1 MNESQTAPLNTGHEA
16 LPFEPN
22 PEPQSP
28 EPAGPELDDETLT
41 PLRRQYV
48 EIKRQH
54 PDLLVLF
61 QIGDFY
67 EAFDG
72 DASIVSREL
81 GLTLTRKH
89 FGKNDVRPLAGLP
102 IRALEPHLA
111 KLLRRGYKVALC
123 DQVTPP
129 GKGLVVREVTRVIT
143 PGTLIEPALLDGR
156 SNNYLVAWVPHGDVA
171 GVACADVS
179 TGEFRVCVLPLE
191 ASRSELSRIEPA
203 ELLLPGSVHQPPIE
217 VRAVSHL
224 SDEGLTPFEAR
235 RTLLEHFQVRTLDAF
250 GCEGNLPAIR
260 AAAAI
265 VGWLKASQAE
275 ALVSL
280 TSLHTWQP
288 DGLMQLD
295 PQTLRNLELFSAWD
309 LHGATL
315 NGSLIA
321 TLDTCVTPMG
331 ARMLK
336 RWLRYPLLDL
346 GELQM
351 RQSAVEWFFQ
361 RDGLRTSLRRSL
373 QAGMDLE
380 RTASR
385 VKRLVASPLEVVQ
398 LTQGLR
404 AAAEVQTLLLRH
416 TAPRMLLQDL
426 EPHEA
431 LADYL
436 SRALTE
442 NPPSDF
448 ERGGII
454 RAGFSQELDRLR
466 TLLANGQ
473 AFLLELE
480 ARERTRTGI
489 KSLKVEFNRV
499 FGYYIEVSRA
509 NLRFVPPDYIRKQT
523 LANCER
529 YFTLELKEHEAQ
541 IANARERILELEK
554 GLFRQLCQEVARHA
568 PRLARL
574 ALSLSRLDVLA
585 ALADG
590 AVQHH
595 WVRPQLELSA
605 RLDIVRGRHP
615 VVERLQPYGDF
626 VPNDTHLSDR
636 STQIM
641 LLTAPNMA
649 GKSVY
654 LRQVA
659 LIVLMAQIGSFV
671 PADEARLG
679 LVDRVFTRVGLHEYA
694 ARGQSS
700 FMLEMVETAW
710 ILHHATS
717 RSLILLDEVGRGTS
731 TADGLSIARAVVEYL
746 HNHPRVKA
754 RALFATHYHEL
765 TDCEDY
771 LPRVRNFHLAVD
783 ESEGRV
789 RWLHRLVAGRSEK
802 SFGIHVAAL
811 AGMPAPVLNRA
822 QALLLTNGR
831 RDGAL
836 VPPPTPE
843 EPPTL
848 APEAGLERSPR
859 TPAFILRVPE
869 TPPAP
874 TAGNGP
880 RASDAALQLMRTL
893 ARTPVEDLSPI
904 EAITRL
910 YELKRLAEGLSQRVE
925 REGEKGLTA
934 GRDTSATGDKR

>member
-1 MNESQTAPLNTGHEA
+1 MAEPFVELNTLIPSDTHADTETDA
-16 LPFEPN
+16 HADTETSAE
-22 PEPQSP
+22 PEPESSLGADQPLS
-28 EPAGPELDDETLT
+28 
-41 PLRRQYV
+41 PLRRQYL

-54 PDLLVLF
+54 PDLVVLF

-67 EAFDG
+67 EGFDA
-72 DASIVSREL
+72 DAAILSREL

-102 IRALEPHLA
+102 IRAVEPHLA

-123 DQVTPP
+123 EQVTQGEQVTPP

-143 PGTLIEPALLDGR
+143 PGTLIEPALLEGR

-171 GVACADVS
+171 GIACADIS

-191 ASRSELSRIEPA
+191 AGRQELARMEPA
-203 ELLLPGSVHQPPIE
+203 ELLLPGSVPHAPIE
-217 VRAVSHL
+217 VRAISHL

-235 RTLLEHFQVRTLDAF
+235 RTLLLHFQARSLDAY

-265 VGWLKASQAE
+265 IGWLRASQPE

-280 TSLHTWQP
+280 TTLHTWQP
-288 DGLMQLD
+288 DQLMQLD
-295 PQTLRNLELFSAWD
+295 PQTLRNLELFSGWD
-309 LHGATL
+309 VHGATTH
-315 NGSLIA
+315 GSLLA
-321 TLDTCVTPMG
+321 TLDACVTPMG

-346 GELQM
+346 GELQG
-351 RQSAVEWFFQ
+351 RQAAVEWFYV
-361 RDGLRTSLRRSL
+361 RDGVRSHLRRILTES
-373 QAGMDLE
+373 MDLE
-380 RTASR
+380 RTVGR
-385 VKRLVASPLEVVQ
+385 IRRLVSTPQEVVQ
-398 LTQGLR
+398 LRLGLE
-404 AAAEVQTLLLRH
+404 AAAECHALLLRH
-416 TAPRMLLQDL
+416 TAPRMLLHGL
-426 EPHEA
+426 EPPEA
-431 LADYL
+431 LTQHL
-436 SRALTE
+436 KRALTDD
-442 NPPSDF
+442 PPSDF

-454 RAGFSQELDRLR
+454 RPGFSEELDRLR
-466 TLLANGQ
+466 TVLASAQDFLQ
-473 AFLLELE
+473 ALET
-480 ARERTRTGI
+480 RERTRTGI

-499 FGYYIEVSRA
+499 FGYYIEISRA
-509 NLRFVPPDYIRKQT
+509 NLRFVPSDYIRKQT

-554 GLFRQLCQEVARHA
+554 SLFRLICLEVTRHVT
-568 PRLARL
+568 RLSAL

-590 AVQHH
+590 AVRHR
-595 WVRPQLELSA
+595 WVKPQLDLSE
-605 RLDIVRGRHP
+605 RVDIVRGRHP
-615 VVERLQPYGDF
+615 MVERMLPYGDF
-626 VPNDTHLSDR
+626 VPNDTHLSCR
-636 STQIM
+636 ETQIM

-659 LIVLMAQIGSFV
+659 LIVLMAQLGSFV
-671 PADEARLG
+671 PADEARIG

-710 ILHHATS
+710 ILHHASS
-717 RSLILLDEVGRGTS
+717 RSLILLDEVGRGTA

-746 HNHPRVKA
+746 HNHPRARA

-783 ESEGRV
+783 ESGEKV
-789 RWLHRLVAGRSEK
+789 RWLHRLVVGRSEK

-811 AGMPAPVLNRA
+811 AGMPSPVLKRA
-822 QALLLTNGR
+822 QTLLKSNGR
-831 RDGAL
+831 R
-836 VPPPTPE
+836 
-843 EPPTL
+843 
-848 APEAGLERSPR
+848 
-859 TPAFILRVPE
+859 E
-869 TPPAP
+869 TPPSFVLTVPTDRAQTSGSEATSGAAP
-874 TAGNGP
+874 SASHTAEGQL
-880 RASDAALQLMRTL
+880 RAHLPNASAVHPLIQTL
-893 ARTPVEDLSPI
+893 ARTRVEELSPL

-910 YELKRLAEGLSQRVE
+910 YELRALAEGYL
-925 REGEKGLTA
+925 
-934 GRDTSATGDKR
+934 